1 MQQYIRIREMLQ
13 RYSNAHGISG
23 REGNIRD
30 MMKADLEGLVSD
42 ISTDSMGN
50 FLATRLGDPLLPSIM
65 LDAHMDEIG
74 LMVRYIDSR
83 GFLYFVQIGGWWDP
97 MLVGQRVLIPTN
109 EGMLPG
115 VIGSK
120 PPHVMSQAERNA
132 PLDSDTMFID
142 LGLKDAKEAK
152 DLGIKIGTPITMDR
166 QMTSLRGDLV
176 TGKAFDDRAG
186 IVMILE
192 AFRRTTYKGTIYIV
206 GSTQEEVGLKGSKTA
221 AFALDPDVA
230 ICADTTIPADHPGGN
245 PIACPVETGKGPAFV
260 VADGAGRGLM
270 TNETVEKW
278 ITETATKHE
287 LPIQPE
293 VGDGGTTNGTMVHLT
308 KRGIPT
314 AVISVGTRYIHSPV
328 EVLSLADIDTTA
340 ELIAR
345 AMESAADY
353 FTAK

>member
-1 MQQYIRIREMLQ
+1 MKQYIRIREQLAK
-13 RYSNAHGISG
+13 YSNAHGISG

-50 FLATRLGDPLLPSIM
+50 FLATKLGKPGLPSIM

-74 LMVRYIDSR
+74 LMVRFIDSR

-97 MLVGQRVLIPTN
+97 MLVGQRVLVPTN
-109 EGMLPG
+109 EGLLPG

-132 PLDSDTMFID
+132 PLDSDNMFID
-142 LGLKDAKEAK
+142 LGLKSDKEAK
-152 DLGIKIGTPITMDR
+152 ELGIKIGTPITMDR
-166 QMTSLRGDLV
+166 QMTDLRGDLV

-192 AFRRTTYKGTIYIV
+192 AFRRTKYEGTIYIV
-206 GSTQEEVGLKGSKTA
+206 GSTQEEVGLKGAKTA

-245 PIACPVETGKGPAFV
+245 MIACPVETGKGPAFV

-278 ITETATKHE
+278 ITETSEKNKLA
-287 LPIQPE
+287 IQPE

-328 EVLSLADIDTTA
+328 EVLSLADIDSAA

-345 AMESAADY
+345 AMDSAAEY
-353 FTAK
+353 FSAK